1 MSKEKYRP
9 GKKMVTEEVVAVPT
23 ERELK
28 AFNLADPTIAV
39 LVARAQQS
47 DAADRELTIG
57 QAVRKYKKAVFWAL
71 LLSIALVMEGYDIVV
86 VSISL

>member
-1 MSKEKYRP
+1 MN
-9 GKKMVTEEVVAVPT
+9 EEVVPVPT

-57 QAVRKYKKAVFWAL
+57 QAVRKYKKAVFWVL
-71 LLSIALVMEGYDIVV
+71 LLSIARIRRRGRKYFPQ
-86 VSISL
+86 SLSYLGSSYNVLCS